1 MNNNILSLISQ
12 DVINDV
18 VNELKTPELTLYNGV
33 FKNTY
38 NSSDHFIRISD
49 LEAIRKAL
57 PFNTP
62 FTPANEYNNEFYNVK
77 TYEIPIVKV
86 KKFLPPSELRN
97 LSKLQGEDIT
107 ATISNYLFLLKKQLL
122 ETYEILCA
130 KAITGTIIHRL
141 MGNGDIQI
149 SFGTIQNY
157 TPANTWDTPSG
168 KPLDDINNMLE
179 ILASTTNHSDFVLVV
194 SQSVMN
200 ALINNEQT
208 KNYLAHTIGDKVFEN
223 GRITR
228 IADVDIAV
236 VRGTYTDADN
246 VVKSIID
253 PKKVYLVSRTA
264 LYRVYG
270 PPETFDLAGPTEA
283 YAYTSYKELDPQGLE
298 LGITARFLPVV
309 VEAKAIVSAQVL
321 P

>member
-38 NSSDHFIRISD
+38 NSSEHFIRISD
-49 LEAIRKAL
+49 LESTRKAL
-57 PFNTP
+57 LFNTP
-62 FTPANEYNNEFYNVK
+62 FTSANEYNNEFYNVK
-77 TYEIPIVKV
+77 TYEIPIIKV

-122 ETYEILCA
+122 QTYEILCA

-141 MGNGDIQI
+141 MGNGDVQI
-149 SFGTIQNY
+149 DFGTIQNY

-200 ALINNEQT
+200 ALINNNQT
-208 KNYLAHTIGDKVFEN
+208 KDYLAHTIGDKVFEN

-246 VVKSIID
+246 FVKSIID
-253 PKKVYLVSRTA
+253 PNKVYLVSRTA
-264 LYRVYG
+264 IYKVYG